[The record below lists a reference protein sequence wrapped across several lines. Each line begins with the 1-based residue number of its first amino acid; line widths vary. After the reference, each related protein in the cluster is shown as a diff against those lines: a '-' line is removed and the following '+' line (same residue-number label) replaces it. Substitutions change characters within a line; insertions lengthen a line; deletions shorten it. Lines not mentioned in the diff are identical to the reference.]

1 MVILLFIVCYIAVSA
16 TLAFLGRRTVIGPVM
31 IFLVSMFLT
40 PLVAG
45 VYVLIAR
52 LETRTILLRRT

>member
-1 MVILLFIVCYIAVSA
+1 MVILLFIACYVAVSV
-16 TLAFLGRRTVIGPVM
+16 TLAFLARRTVIGPVM

-45 VYVLIAR
+45 AYVLIAR
-52 LETRTILLRRT
+52 LETRTIPLRRP